1 MSSVEQML
9 DPSSLRGVK
18 RRSNPESFCRNDWIA
33 ARDDGSRQTLALIAS
48 SAIRFVEAGRPS
60 ARSRAS
66 LTRTLLAKRVE
77 YNSVRPMVVLAGDY
91 DRTTFA
97 VVIS

>member
-48 SAIRFVEAGRPS
+48 SAIRFAEAGRRHQRVH
-60 ARSRAS
+60 AR
-66 LTRTLLAKRVE
+66 L
-77 YNSVRPMVVLAGDY
+77 
-91 DRTTFA
+91 
-97 VVIS
+97 

>member
-1 MSSVEQML
+1 MTGPGKL
-9 DPSSLRGVK
+9 LPSLRQALFVSPK
-18 RRSNPESFCRNDWIA
+18 RGGAI
-33 ARDDGSRQTLALIAS
+33 
-48 SAIRFVEAGRPS
+48 SAFTRV
-60 ARSRAS
+60 